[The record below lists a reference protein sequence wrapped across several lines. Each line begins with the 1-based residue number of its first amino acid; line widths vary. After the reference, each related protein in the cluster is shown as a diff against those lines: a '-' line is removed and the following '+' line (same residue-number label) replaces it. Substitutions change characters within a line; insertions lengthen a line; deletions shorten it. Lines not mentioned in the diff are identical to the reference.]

1 MKITCLIVEDEPLAR
16 NLMIAYV
23 EKVPY
28 LQLLKACSNPLD
40 AIDFLRDNAVDL
52 LFLDVQMPE
61 ITGITLLKV
70 LRKKPFVILTTAY
83 SEYALE
89 GYELDILDYLLKPIT
104 FERFLKAVEKANQ
117 RMNIFTKNPTEIVI
131 SEKTEPKQNF
141 IFVKDGTKQIKVR
154 LSDILYIES
163 LKDYVRIYT
172 KTQKIVSL
180 LTMKALEAQLPVT
193 EFIRIHNS
201 FIVSFEAI
209 EAIDKEKVQ
218 IGETFLPVSDTY
230 KKSFKEFIEGGNL
243 GKSL

>member
-16 NLMIAYV
+16 NLMVAYV

-28 LQLLKACSNPLD
+28 LHLLKACSNPLD
-40 AIDFLRDNAVDL
+40 AIDFLRENSVDL

-70 LRKKPFVILTTAY
+70 LQKRPFVILTTAY
-83 SEYALE
+83 SEYAIE

-117 RMNIFTKNPTEIVI
+117 RMNISVTTMTETAITD
-131 SEKTEPKQNF
+131 KTDSKQNF

-180 LTMKALEAQLPVT
+180 LTMKTLESQLPET

-209 EAIDKEKVQ
+209 DAIDKEKVQ
-218 IGETFLPVSDTY
+218 IGEIFLPVSDTY
-230 KKSFKEFIEGGNL
+230 KKSFKEFIDKVNVGKNL
-243 GKSL
+243 

>member
-16 NLMIAYV
+16 NLMVAYV

-28 LQLLKACSNPLD
+28 LHLLKACSNPLD

-70 LRKKPFVILTTAY
+70 LQKKPLVILTTAY

-117 RMNIFTKNPTEIVI
+117 RMNISTINPTEIVV
-131 SEKTEPKQNF
+131 SEKIEPKQNF

-180 LTMKALEAQLPVT
+180 LTMKALESQLPET
-193 EFIRIHNS
+193 EFTRIHNS
-201 FIVSFEAI
+201 FIVSLEAI
-209 EAIDKEKVQ
+209 DAIDKEKVQ

-230 KKSFKEFIEGGNL
+230 KKSFKEFIDGG
-243 GKSL
+243 SL